1 MKREDIAKLFE
12 GATDEQIS
20 ALLDINS
27 QDIGKA
33 KRGSEKLQAD
43 LDAANDALKK
53 AQETIAGLEANKA
66 DVSAL
71 QQQIDAY
78 KQAEAERAEAEKH
91 AREEAELEERF
102 SAVAGDKKFIHDMVR
117 EGVKRDFGAALKD
130 RQNRG
135 KGDAAIF
142 EALTK
147 DKGYFASQNPAGNPF
162 PKMGDP
168 SPLKVES
175 REAFFKLSFADQTR
189 FKREN
194 PAQFEQM
201 FHAPKAPNN

>member
-12 GATDEQIS
+12 NATDEQIS

-43 LDAANDALKK
+43 LDVANDALKK
-53 AQETIAGLEANKA
+53 AQETITALEANKA

-71 QQQIDAY
+71 QRQIDQY
-78 KQAEAERAEAEKH
+78 KQAEAERAEAEKR
-91 AREEAELEERF
+91 AQEEAELEARF
-102 SAVAGDKKFIHDMVR
+102 SAVAGDKEFIHDMVR

-130 RQNRG
+130 KKYLGQ
-135 KGDAAIF
+135 GDAAIF

-147 DKGYFASQNPAGNPF
+147 DKGYFASQNPTGNPF
-162 PKMGDP
+162 PKLGDP

-175 REAFFKLSFADQTR
+175 REAFFKLSFADQMR
-189 FKREN
+189 FKKEN
-194 PAQFEQM
+194 AAQFEQM
-201 FHAPKAPNN
+201 FHAPKQPTT

>member
-12 GATDEQIS
+12 NATDEQIS

-43 LDAANDALKK
+43 LDVANDALKK
-53 AQETIAGLEANKA
+53 AQETITALEANKA

-71 QQQIDAY
+71 QRQIDQY
-78 KQAEAERAEAEKH
+78 KQAEAERAEAEKR
-91 AREEAELEERF
+91 AQEEAELEARF
-102 SAVAGDKKFIHDMVR
+102 SAVAGDKEFIHDMVR

-130 RQNRG
+130 KKYLGQ
-135 KGDAAIF
+135 GDAAIF

-147 DKGYFASQNPAGNPF
+147 DKGYFASQNPTGKPF
-162 PKMGDP
+162 PKLGDP

-175 REAFFKLSFADQTR
+175 REAFFKLSFADQMR
-189 FKREN
+189 FKKEN
-194 PAQFEQM
+194 AAQFEQM
-201 FHAPKAPNN
+201 FHAPKQPTN

>member
-1 MKREDIAKLFE
+1 MNKNEIANILNGVE
-12 GATDEQIS
+12 LTDAQVK
-20 ALLDINS
+20 ALLDVNS
-27 QDIGKA
+27 ADITKA
-33 KRGSEKLQAD
+33 LNKQKEEL
-43 LDAANDALKK
+43 ANANEALKK
-53 AQETIAGLEANKA
+53 AQETIATLEANKA
-66 DVSAL
+66 DVDAL
-71 QQQIDAY
+71 QKQIDQY
-78 KQAEAERAEAEKH
+78 KQAEAERAEAEKQ

-168 SPLKVES
+168 SPLKVADKA
-175 REAFFKLSFADQTR
+175 AFFKLSFADQMR
-189 FKREN
+189 FKKEN
-194 PAQFEQM
+194 AAQFEQM
-201 FHAPKAPNN
+201 FRQPPRPTN

>member
-78 KQAEAERAEAEKH
+78 KQAEIERAEAEKR
-91 AREEAELEERF
+91 AQEEAELEERF
-102 SAVAGDKKFIHDMVR
+102 NSVSGDRRYLHELVR
-117 EGVKRDFGAALKD
+117 KGVLEDFGKALQDKA
-130 RQNRG
+130 NRG
-135 KGDAAIF
+135 KSDADIF
-142 EALTK
+142 SELVK
-147 DKGYFASQNPAGNPF
+147 DKDYFASQNPPAH
-162 PKMGDP
+162 MGPVGAFSGKTLNDAAMRAAMGLP
-168 SPLKVES
+168 AKEL
-175 REAFFKLSFADQTR
+175 RE
-189 FKREN
+189 
-194 PAQFEQM
+194 
-201 FHAPKAPNN
+201 

>member
-1 MKREDIAKLFE
+1 MNKNEIANILNGVE
-12 GATDEQIS
+12 LTDAQVK
-20 ALLDINS
+20 ALLDVNS
-27 QDIGKA
+27 ADITKA
-33 KRGSEKLQAD
+33 LNKQKEEL
-43 LDAANDALKK
+43 ANANEALKK
-53 AQETIAGLEANKA
+53 AQETIATLEANKA
-66 DVSAL
+66 DVDAL
-71 QQQIDAY
+71 QKQIDQY
-78 KQAEAERAEAEKH
+78 KQAEAERAEAEKQ

-201 FHAPKAPNN
+201 FRQPPRPTN

>member
-12 GATDEQIS
+12 NATDEQIS

-71 QQQIDAY
+71 QQQIDQY
-78 KQAEAERAEAEKH
+78 KQAEAERAEAEKQ
-91 AREEAELEERF
+91 AREEAELEARF
-102 SAVAGDKKFIHDMVR
+102 SAVVGDKTFIHDMVR
-117 EGVKRDFGAALKD
+117 EGVKRDFGAEMLPCAWMQK
-130 RQNRG
+130 RG
-135 KGDAAIF
+135 CENCVAPGEAQWRGPGATGHRPAFAPGSAAGARGAISAIF
-142 EALTK
+142 RGRSCPTS
-147 DKGYFASQNPAGNPF
+147 ASKAR
-162 PKMGDP
+162 
-168 SPLKVES
+168 SSARES
-175 REAFFKLSFADQTR
+175 RRRTSASSR
-189 FKREN
+189 
-194 PAQFEQM
+194 
-201 FHAPKAPNN
+201 